1 MEIKI
6 CEVFYNETLAG
17 YLMKTPSGKYAFV
30 YSELY
35 LASSTPKPISLSLPL
50 QKNFFISDR
59 LFSFFE
65 GLLSEGWLK
74 RVQSINQKIDEKDT
88 FRLLE
93 ENGNDLIG
101 AVKIIP
107 LMEQK

>member
-1 MEIKI
+1 MEIKV

-17 YLMKTPSGKYAFV
+17 YLMKTATGKYAFA
-30 YSELY
+30 YSENY
-35 LASSTPKPISLSLPL
+35 LESANAKPISLSLPL
-50 QKNFFISDR
+50 QKDFFISNR

-74 RVQSINQKIDEKDT
+74 RVQSLNQKIDEKDT
-88 FRLLE
+88 FRFLE

-107 LMEQK
+107 VTETK